1 MSLQLDTGNFKRAWI
16 DGKIAHELWFRGD
29 QIYSSKKYILLGFRL
44 SKASSLLIT
53 YGGTKYPITGSSLY
67 NKGGAKA
74 VGGISYNSR
83 YVGEIAF
90 TNPVATKILEVLY
103 TSKEYTGQSLVL
115 RPFPTKILFSELR
128 SFLDSE
134 GLKITDVKI
143 VSLFMQ
149 KSYAAEYE
157 VFPYIFTATSIG
169 RYQNDQIIAPYT
181 DAVVYGLPSIGRG
194 TNLSC
199 DVGLK
204 WTYPAEKKGKTL
216 SHVFEIPEDEKTAA
230 IETINEWSTY
240 PDSSFTM
247 FPAAQFRRVGSTS
260 YSKTTAYGNTLL
272 LLEVDYS

>member
-16 DGKIAHELWFRGD
+16 DGKIVHELWFRGD

-44 SKASSLLIT
+44 SNASSLLIT

-67 NKGGAKA
+67 NKGAQKT
-74 VGGISYNSR
+74 VGGISYNSK

-90 TNPVATKILEVLY
+90 SNPTATKILEVLY
-103 TSKEYTGQSLVL
+103 TSKVYTGQSLIL
-115 RPFPTKILFSELR
+115 KPFPTKILFSALM

-157 VFPYIFTATSIG
+157 VFPYIFTATSIS
-169 RYQNDQIIAPYT
+169 RNTTYQIIAPYT
-181 DAVVYGLPSIGRG
+181 STVDYGLPSIGRG

-204 WTYPAEKKGKTL
+204 WTYPAEKKGKILT
-216 SHVFEIPEDEKTAA
+216 HVFEIPEDEKTAA
-230 IETINEWSTY
+230 IETINEWSTS
-240 PDSSFTM
+240 DFSFTM

-260 YSKTTAYGNTLL
+260 FSKTTAYGNTLL
-272 LLEVDYS
+272 LLEVDYI

>member
-44 SKASSLLIT
+44 SKASSLLIPH
-53 YGGTKYPITGSSLY
+53 GGTSYPITGSSLWT
-67 NKGGAKA
+67 KGDQRA

-115 RPFPTKILFSELR
+115 SPFPTKILFSELR

-143 VSLFMQ
+143 ASLFKQ
-149 KSYAAEYE
+149 KSYAADYE
-157 VFPYIFTATSIG
+157 VFPYIFTATSIS
-169 RYQNDQIIAPYT
+169 RYPSDQIIAPYNNGV
-181 DAVVYGLPSIGRG
+181 DYGLPSIGRG

-216 SHVFEIPEDEKTAA
+216 VHVCEIPEDEKTAA
-230 IETINEWSTY
+230 IETINNWST
-240 PDSSFTM
+240 SNKSRTM
-247 FPAAQFRRVGSTS
+247 FPAAQFRRVGSTKF
-260 YSKTTAYGNTLL
+260 SKTTAYGNTLL

>member
-16 DGKIAHELWFRGD
+16 DGKIVHELWFRGD

-44 SKASSLLIT
+44 STASSLLIT

-67 NKGGAKA
+67 NKGTTKT
-74 VGGISYNSR
+74 VGGISYSSK

-90 TNPVATKILEVLY
+90 ANPTATKILEVLY
-103 TSKEYTGQSLVL
+103 TSKVYTGQSLIL
-115 RPFPTKILFSELR
+115 KPFPTKILFSALR

-157 VFPYIFTATSIG
+157 VFPYIFTATSIS
-169 RYQNDQIIAPYT
+169 RNTNNQIIAPYASII
-181 DAVVYGLPSIGRG
+181 DYGLPSIGRG

-216 SHVFEIPEDEKTAA
+216 AHVFEIPEDEKTAA
-230 IETINEWSTY
+230 IETINKWSTSDY
-240 PDSSFTM
+240 SFTM
-247 FPAAQFRRVGSTS
+247 FPAAQFRRVGSTNF
-260 YSKTTAYGNTLL
+260 SKTTAYGNTLL
-272 LLEVDYS
+272 LLEVDYI

>member
-44 SKASSLLIT
+44 STASSLLIT
-53 YGGTKYPITGSSLY
+53 YGGTRYPITGSSLY
-67 NKGGAKA
+67 NKGTTKT
-74 VGGISYNSR
+74 VGGISYGSK

-90 TNPVATKILEVLY
+90 ANPTATKILEVLY
-103 TSKEYTGQSLVL
+103 TSRVYTGQSLIL
-115 RPFPTKILFSELR
+115 KPFPTKILFSALR

-143 VSLFMQ
+143 VSMFMQ
-149 KSYAAEYE
+149 KTYAAEYE
-157 VFPYIFTATSIG
+157 VFPYIFTATSIS
-169 RYQNDQIIAPYT
+169 RNKNDQIIAPYASAI
-181 DAVVYGLPSIGRG
+181 DYGLPSIGRG

-204 WTYPAEKKGKTL
+204 WTYPAEKKGKIL
-216 SHVFEIPEDEKTAA
+216 AHVFEIPEDEKTAA
-230 IETINEWSTY
+230 IETINKWSISDY
-240 PDSSFTM
+240 SFTM
-247 FPAAQFRRVGSTS
+247 FPAAQFRRVGSTNF
-260 YSKTTAYGNTLL
+260 SKTTAYGNTLL

>member
-16 DGKIAHELWFRGD
+16 DGKIVHELWFRGD

-44 SKASSLLIT
+44 STASSLLIT
-53 YGGTKYPITGSSLY
+53 YGGKKYPITGSSLY
-67 NKGGAKA
+67 NKGTTKT
-74 VGGISYNSR
+74 VGGISYSSK
-83 YVGEIAF
+83 YIGEIAF
-90 TNPVATKILEVLY
+90 TNPTATKILEVLY
-103 TSKEYTGQSLVL
+103 TSKVYTGQSLIL
-115 RPFPTKILFSELR
+115 KPFPTKILFSALR

-143 VSLFMQ
+143 VSLFLQ

-157 VFPYIFTATSIG
+157 VFPYIFTATSIS
-169 RYQNDQIIAPYT
+169 RNTNDQIIAPYT
-181 DAVVYGLPSIGRG
+181 NAIDYGLPSIGRG

-230 IETINEWSTY
+230 IETINEWSTS
-240 PDSSFTM
+240 DFSFTM

-260 YSKTTAYGNTLL
+260 FSKTTAYGNTLL